1 MGKSGLRN
9 LRRSAKSQDPEYFE
23 DYDKNDDG
31 TLNVLDA
38 QAWAQAGRRDI
49 AQRVA
54 RMIGSGNMPV
64 KKADLTRAQR
74 QRRNK
79 IYGVPRR
86 RWMKMNPRQR
96 RAQTKVFDRSWR
108 ARRDNRRRQLR
119 MYRGA
124 TSLGDMPT
132 RAERGR
138 LARTSERMFRKLER
152 GRRRW
157 RIRKMGR

>member
-79 IYGVPRR
+79 IYGVPR
-86 RWMKMNPRQR
+86 
-96 RAQTKVFDRSWR
+96 
-108 ARRDNRRRQLR
+108 
-119 MYRGA
+119 
-124 TSLGDMPT
+124 
-132 RAERGR
+132 
-138 LARTSERMFRKLER
+138 
-152 GRRRW
+152 
-157 RIRKMGR
+157 